1 MAHPGGRPTDYNPEI
16 AMRICELVSTHPY
29 GLKKLTRLFPELPH
43 ETTINLW
50 RHLHDEFFMQY
61 SKAKLRQAD
70 LLAEECLDISDDV
83 SQDYIE
89 GEDGNTKCNTEFVN
103 RSRLRIDTRKWL
115 ASKLLPKQY
124 GDQKQ
129 VEELKSQNESIKREL
144 DELRTKLAKQNE
156 RED

>member
-1 MAHPGGRPTDYNPEI
+1 M
-16 AMRICELVSTHPY
+16 
-29 GLKKLTRLFPELPH
+29 
-43 ETTINLW
+43 
-50 RHLHDEFFMQY
+50 
-61 SKAKLRQAD
+61 RQAD

-156 RED
+156 REY